1 MSTTDSVSGLQVL
14 NKAST
19 NGTDS
24 ATSKTKL
31 FDDMQAFL
39 FLLTQQLQYQDPLDP
54 MDTSEYTN
62 QLVQYAEVEQAI
74 QTNSYLESMITQNIN
89 AMSAQSVSY
98 IDKTIQALSDYVPLQ
113 DGSAKFAYTLEADA
127 SNITVSL
134 CDSAG
139 NYIKNFSEASKEA
152 GHHEVVWDGKDN
164 NGNKLPDGS
173 YQIIAVAIDPTG
185 SSIKVTKTAFGK
197 VTGVAYDGEDIA
209 LGMGEVAVNMNS
221 VLAVHTNDALPSYSA
236 SATTNDI
243 ANKIDTV
250 STDLNSFLKQ
260 YEANNT
266 KTPETE
272 KVSA

>member
-113 DGSAKFAYTLEADA
+113 DGSAKFAYTLENDA

-152 GHHEVVWDGKDN
+152 GRHEVVWDGKDN

-173 YQIIAVAIDPTG
+173 YQIIAVATDPTG